1 MKNPNYRRAYQ
12 KYMVT
17 NGRLIGTP
25 SKSLFET
32 GGPALMEW
40 LALETPEGAS
50 VSDTLAAIA
59 LDAMHEEQDNA

>member
-1 MKNPNYRRAYQ
+1 
-12 KYMVT
+12 MVT